1 VARKVWRGAHARQDA
16 ISFSRNQ
23 NITHFLAVG
32 GGSSM
37 DTAKAANLF
46 TCYPEADLM
55 EFINAPIGRG
65 TPIAKKLRPLIASG
79 YFTFCRN

>member
-1 VARKVWRGAHARQDA
+1 
-16 ISFSRNQ
+16 
-23 NITHFLAVG
+23 
-32 GGSSM
+32 M